1 MYPSYA
7 AKWNI
12 CFNIRFRANRANSVF
27 FQRYNCVHMW
37 LCGSNMRSDI
47 WTIWTN
53 FGFVN
58 ICLFAIQDPTISKTI
73 LICCLDRNRSILNSC
88 SWMWQKKNG
97 QYWKSRDHQ
106 IRHQKILKSSS
117 FFKYKA
123 SQRTLRHINYKICKF
138 IQNMILPP
146 INQCEKKT
154 MSQLGIFVG
163 IVQQSCNCT
172 FTTLLKLQRSSFLF
186 YYRAMQTMVV
196 FLVDLCT
203 VFLGI

>member
-12 CFNIRFRANRANSVF
+12 CFNYRNSVILF
-27 FQRYNCVHMW
+27 NDIILSM
-37 LCGSNMRSDI
+37 CGSNMR
-47 WTIWTN
+47 
-53 FGFVN
+53 FVKWHMN
-58 ICLFAIQDPTISKTI
+58 MNDMNKLCHGKYLPFCIQDPTISKTVVKSSLIGI
-73 LICCLDRNRSILNSC
+73 LLMDVT
-88 SWMWQKKNG
+88 KN
-97 QYWKSRDHQ
+97 QHWKSRDHQ

-117 FFKYKA
+117 FFKV
-123 SQRTLRHINYKICKF
+123 QRTLRHINYKICKF

>member
-1 MYPSYA
+1 MLFRIV
-7 AKWNI
+7 W
-12 CFNIRFRANRANSVF
+12 RF
-27 FQRYNCVHMW
+27 CT
-37 LCGSNMRSDI
+37 
-47 WTIWTN
+47 TI
-53 FGFVN
+53 
-58 ICLFAIQDPTISKTI
+58 KTI
-73 LICCLDRNRSILNSC
+73 KLSKAVHILNK
-88 SWMWQKKNG
+88 Q
-97 QYWKSRDHQ
+97 
-106 IRHQKILKSSS
+106 LS
-117 FFKYKA
+117 FESLKYKA

-146 INQCEKKT
+146 INQCET